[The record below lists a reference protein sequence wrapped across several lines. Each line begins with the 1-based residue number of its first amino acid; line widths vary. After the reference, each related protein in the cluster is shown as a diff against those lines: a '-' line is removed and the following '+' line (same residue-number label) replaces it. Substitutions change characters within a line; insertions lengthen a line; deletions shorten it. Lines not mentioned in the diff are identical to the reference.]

1 MAVFL
6 VSLVMALVCSVRAI
20 PEETPSNRQSHNRG
34 SFTNYVDKLL
44 VFFDRLT
51 YIYNWHDYK
60 HENNLHNRW
69 HFQCPLPTSPCQHSL
84 WTTPSGNTARAP
96 QSQSSSLDWLNP
108 FTWFYRGDGE
118 RNNEEM
124 KGGGGSSVI
133 NVQSQRKI
141 LRRRLGLVNIV
152 RSYWFTYIIISES
165 S

>member
-1 MAVFL
+1 M
-6 VSLVMALVCSVRAI
+6 SLSHEHVGSKIPATINTFMLTRAELLIHLCYEIPCS
-20 PEETPSNRQSHNRG
+20 
-34 SFTNYVDKLL
+34 
-44 VFFDRLT
+44 
-51 YIYNWHDYK
+51 
-60 HENNLHNRW
+60 W

-124 KGGGGSSVI
+124 KGSGGSSVI